1 MKERKYIIIVA
12 IFLLSQKTWS
22 QTSIDI
28 VGRYELDT
36 ASAFAEIRDKISQC
50 NMLCGSEDVRIYPI
64 YLFVDTA
71 VYEHERSSYLNHTFL
86 DGLIPHYFHPK
97 IRNNRYVNRNK
108 WWRFFHKYSED
119 EDNPYWI
126 YDTSKLFLKLGR
138 IVLADTNNCFI
149 GYVDCNNFALY
160 PTFQP
165 DLIDSIP
172 NIGAIAFLVSGVVD
186 VVFDIQESERKTDN
200 RNRFLYAINF
210 SSNEVY
216 IIVETIYGSDL
227 FLLSDIVHDYWEDF
241 QQGLPKLYEEVRQR
255 KKNDYDSYDT
265 K

>member
-1 MKERKYIIIVA
+1 MKERKFIIIVA
-12 IFLLSQKTWS
+12 FFLLSQKLWS

-28 VGRYELDT
+28 VDRYELDT
-36 ASAFAEIRDKISQC
+36 ASVFAEIRDKTSQC

-71 VYEHERSSYLNHTFL
+71 VYEHEQSSYLNHTFL

-97 IRNNRYVNRNK
+97 IRNKKYVNRNK
-108 WWRFFHKYSED
+108 WWHFFHKYSED

-172 NIGAIAFLVSGVVD
+172 NIGAVAFLVSGVVD
-186 VVFDIQESERKTDN
+186 VVFDIQESKSITNN
-200 RNRFLYAINF
+200 RNHFLYAINF

-227 FLLSDIVHDYWEDF
+227 FLLSDIVHNRWEDF
-241 QQGLPKLYEEVRQR
+241 QQGLPKLYKEVSQR
-255 KKNDYDSYDT
+255 KKNEYD